1 MTRKESVMSGTPA
14 ASRLCTPEGTCV
26 MSPVDVQCVE
36 CRERFA
42 VSVSGV
48 DDRPQP
54 VCPRCGREEML
65 VAALAG
71 EDTSWYWDDD
81 GVASAPPRRS

>member
-1 MTRKESVMSGTPA
+1 
-14 ASRLCTPEGTCV
+14 

-42 VSVSGV
+42 VSVSSV
-48 DDRPQP
+48 DDRPRP
-54 VCPRCGREEML
+54 VCPRCGQEEML

-81 GVASAPPRRS
+81 GVASPPSRRS